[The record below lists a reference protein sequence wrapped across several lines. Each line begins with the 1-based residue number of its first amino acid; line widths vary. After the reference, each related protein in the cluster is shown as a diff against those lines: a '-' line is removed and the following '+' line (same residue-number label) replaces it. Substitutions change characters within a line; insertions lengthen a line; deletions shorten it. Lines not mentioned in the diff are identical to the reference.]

1 MGSYARMMEMEILI
15 LIGLLAVICL
25 LIIIFVMMRRI
36 FSAIELIRLDSSNDE
51 LFKEAISLLREDL
64 HQIKNKLE
72 K

>member
-1 MGSYARMMEMEILI
+1 MMEMEILI